1 VVFVLVLVAAVIYRS
16 LGSAQTGTGSLTLA
30 QPAPN
35 QGQKAPEF
43 IAKDINGRDFEIKS
57 KGIYVLTF
65 WSTLNK
71 GASDARPGFSRLAGE
86 YKKDGVSFAAVY
98 VNGAPSENES
108 APYAVIQDSAG
119 RLASRYN
126 VKRVPRLFLIQD
138 GTIEMVQ
145 NGFYEG
151 SNKDLQDKLGEI
163 LDEQAKKSS

>member
-1 VVFVLVLVAAVIYRS
+1 MVVVLVLVAAVAYRS
-16 LGSAQTGTGSLTLA
+16 LGNAQTGTGSLTLA

-43 IAKDINGRDFEIKS
+43 AAKDINGRDFEINN
-57 KGIYVLTF
+57 KGVYVLTF
-65 WSTLNK
+65 WSTLNE
-71 GASDARPGFSRLAGE
+71 GSSDARTGFARLAE
-86 YKKDGVSFAAVY
+86 EHKKDGVSFAAVY
-98 VNGAPSENES
+98 INGAPSENEG

-138 GTIEMVQ
+138 GTIELVQ

-151 SNKDLQDKLGEI
+151 NDKDLKDKLREV
-163 LDEQAKKSS
+163 LDEQARKSR